1 MNEAQRRIKGWNFA
15 HRQAQGKRWLFRV
28 SIQETDMRNCT
39 SLVICGLLLSAGMA
53 SAQEKFP
60 SRPLR
65 ILVGFGPGSGT
76 DILAREV
83 AVKMAD
89 HWGEGAVVDNRPG
102 AAAVIASEL
111 LARSTPDGHTM
122 VIVSLGHAFNAT
134 YLPKLPY
141 DTLRDFA
148 GVSVVAD
155 IPNVLVV
162 APSLKVK
169 TMRELIDLAKAK
181 PAQFN
186 FSSAGIGSAA
196 HINGELF
203 IQAAG
208 LKAIHV
214 PYKSMPEALTN
225 TIGGNVQFVFSSIT
239 AAVSLV
245 KSDKLVALAV
255 STKNRTPALP
265 DVAPMAEAG
274 LPGFDFTAWYGL
286 LAPGKTPRPVKNTL
300 ATEIARIV
308 ALPDVKERFAA
319 LGATPRPTTPEQFD
333 DIIRNDITRF
343 AALIKAT
350 GLKAE

>member
-1 MNEAQRRIKGWNFA
+1 
-15 HRQAQGKRWLFRV
+15 
-28 SIQETDMRNCT
+28 MRNR
-39 SLVICGLLLSAGMA
+39 SAVLACGLLIIAGA
-53 SAQEKFP
+53 APAQDKFP

-76 DILAREV
+76 DVLAREV
-83 AVKMAD
+83 ALKMAD
-89 HWGEGAVVDNRPG
+89 HWGQGVVVDNRPG

-111 LARSTPDGHTM
+111 LTRATPDGHTM
-122 VIVSLGHAFNAT
+122 VIVSIGHAFNAT

-141 DTLRDFA
+141 DTLKDFA
-148 GVSVVAD
+148 GVSLVAD

-162 APSLKVK
+162 APSLKLK
-169 TMRELIDLAKAK
+169 TMRELIELVKTR
-181 PAQFN
+181 PAQMN

-208 LKAIHV
+208 LKATHV

-245 KSDKLVALAV
+245 KSDRLVALAV
-255 STKNRTPALP
+255 STKTRVPALP
-265 DVAPMAEAG
+265 DVLPMAEAG
-274 LPGFDFTAWYGL
+274 LPGFDFTVWYGL
-286 LAPGKTPRPVKNTL
+286 LAPAQTPTAVKNVL
-300 ATEIARIV
+300 AAEIARIL
-308 ALPDVKERFAA
+308 ALPDVKERLLAQ
-319 LGATPRPTTPEQFD
+319 GASPRPSTPAAFD
-333 DIIRNDITRF
+333 ALIRSDVVRL
-343 AALIKAT
+343 AALIKAS

>member
-1 MNEAQRRIKGWNFA
+1 
-15 HRQAQGKRWLFRV
+15 
-28 SIQETDMRNCT
+28 MRNAAT
-39 SLVICGLLLSAGMA
+39 LAICGLLLAAGTA

-76 DILAREV
+76 DVLAREV

-89 HWGEGAVVDNRPG
+89 HWGQGVVVDNRPG
-102 AAAVIASEL
+102 AGAVIASEML
-111 LARSTPDGHTM
+111 SRATPDGHTM
-122 VIVSLGHAFNAT
+122 VIVALGHAFNAT

-141 DTLRDFA
+141 DTLKDFA

-169 TMRELIDLAKAK
+169 TMRELIELVKSK

-225 TIGGNVQFVFSSIT
+225 TIGGNVQFVFASIT
-239 AAVSLV
+239 AAVQLV
-245 KSDKLVALAV
+245 KADRLVALAV
-255 STKNRTPALP
+255 STKNRAPALP
-265 DVAPMAEAG
+265 DVAPMAETG

-286 LAPGKTPRPVKNTL
+286 LVPAKTPRVVKHAL
-300 ATEIARIV
+300 AAEVARIV
-308 ALPDVKERFAA
+308 ALPDTRERLLAQ
-319 LGATPRPTTPEQFD
+319 GATPRPTTPEQFD
-333 DIIRNDITRF
+333 AIIRADVARF